1 MPALELPM
9 TNSAPSFGM
18 KFARCIF
25 SQTPDG
31 AEDVVPKGNEGLPHV
46 ETGKALALEDKDFL
60 SRPGQGGAGGAAA
73 GAAADDDCVVRHH
86 CCLGLANGE
95 NARMQCKGIRA
106 RRDEGRI
113 PGERMGRAR
122 ESPGGSRLPGAAPTA
137 GSPRS

>member
-1 MPALELPM
+1 M
-9 TNSAPSFGM
+9 
-18 KFARCIF
+18 
-25 SQTPDG
+25 
-31 AEDVVPKGNEGLPHV
+31 
-46 ETGKALALEDKDFL
+46 ETGKALALEDKDSL

-113 PGERMGRAR
+113 PGVRAR
-122 ESPGGSRLPGAAPTA
+122 RARAGAVYPARRLLQALYDGGDVVPDHPLIGAFLPVPKPSA
-137 GSPRS
+137 